1 MPWYWLVIILSLV
14 IGPFDALYLLNKAWK
29 KKQKDRQKPEENPK
43 EEAEK
48 P

>member
-29 KKQKDRQKPEENPK
+29 KQKDRQKREENPK